1 MKNEI
6 IEIKEKYCDI
16 LEKYLNEIKQIEFL
30 IKENVFILKDFEE
43 FKDVIVIVNYRI
55 KIKEFRKM
63 FFKVYV
69 ILLIFCFKFINRDQ
83 VCEMFGILKFLVL
96 IINEDGYMNELLEDL
111 LGELIDIFDFINM
124 FNIGYNNF

>member
-83 VCEMFGILKFLVL
+83 FCEMFGILKFLVL

>member
-6 IEIKEKYCDI
+6 VEIKEKYCDI

>member
-69 ILLIFCFKFINRDQ
+69 ILLIFCFKYINRDQ